1 MRPLL
6 PVFVFALLLS
16 VCAGR
21 PEGLKGTTVIVVR
34 HAEKVDNS
42 ADPDLNEVGRKRA
55 LSLARLLSEADI
67 AALFSSQ
74 YKRTQ
79 RTLAPLAS
87 ALDLEIL
94 TVDASMT
101 KKLVRRIREEFPGK
115 TVVVASHSD
124 KVTEIIETLGGP
136 SVGYLDESEYDSL
149 FIATLL
155 DDSIARVVQL
165 KY

>member
-1 MRPLL
+1 MRYLFRL
-6 PVFVFALLLS
+6 FILALLLS
-16 VCAGR
+16 VCSGQ
-21 PEGLKGTTVIVVR
+21 PEGLKGTTVVVVR

-42 ADPDLNEVGRKRA
+42 ADPDLSEVGRKRA
-55 LSLARLLSEADI
+55 LRLAQLLCEANI

-74 YKRTQ
+74 YKRTHQ
-79 RTLAPLAS
+79 TLEPLARE
-87 ALDLEIL
+87 LDLEIIA
-94 TVDASMT
+94 VDASMT
-101 KKLVRRIREEFPGK
+101 SELVRRIREEFPG
-115 TVVVASHSD
+115 TAVAVASHSD

-155 DDSIARVVQL
+155 DDSIASVVQL

>member
-1 MRPLL
+1 MRHLL
-6 PVFVFALLLS
+6 PVFILALLFS
-16 VCAGR
+16 VCAGQ
-21 PEGLKGTTVIVVR
+21 PEGLKGTTVVIVR

-55 LSLARLLSEADI
+55 LTLARLLSEADI

-79 RTLAPLAS
+79 QTLAPLAS
-87 ALDLEIL
+87 ELDLEIL

-101 KKLVRRIREEFPGK
+101 GELVRRIREEFQGR

-136 SVGYLDESEYDSL
+136 SVGYLDESQYDGL

-155 DDSIARVVQL
+155 DDSSASLVQL